1 MLTAVNCCQTAIII
15 YSTKAGNPWRNLKVF
30 FIQSFLVRSTKE
42 CQGTMLGFPAI
53 GFSLLFLLHLV
64 WGRVIYN
71 GNDVFLEEKSA
82 GSFLSRK
89 LLYNSWDFEVVVP
102 DDLQRECI
110 EEICSYE
117 EAREVFEDDRKTADF
132 WKTYV
137 SSHES
142 LPPVDV
148 SALVAGIVAIVI
160 TAIIAT
166 VLGIYCYKNRGKNS
180 RGGSVP
186 VRMGVDGQPL
196 PESVP
201 LSNRAPGLPSYN
213 EALTHSGQHDAP
225 PPPYSGGS
233 PSEPPQTRDEE

>member
-1 MLTAVNCCQTAIII
+1 MIPICET
-15 YSTKAGNPWRNLKVF
+15 GNISSLWEGIN
-30 FIQSFLVRSTKE
+30 S
-42 CQGTMLGFPAI
+42 TMLGFSVI
-53 GFSLLFLLHLV
+53 CFSLISLLHLV

-71 GNDVFLEEKSA
+71 RNDVFLEEKSA

-89 LLYNSWDFEVVVP
+89 LLYNSWDFELVVP
-102 DDLQRECI
+102 DNLQRECM

-117 EAREVFEDDRKTADF
+117 EAREVFEDDIQTAKF
-132 WKTYV
+132 WEDYV

-142 LPPVDV
+142 SPPVDV
-148 SALVAGIVAIVI
+148 SGLVAGIVAIVV

-186 VRMGVDGQPL
+186 VRMGVDGQPH

-213 EALTHSGQHDAP
+213 EALAHSGQHDAP
-225 PPPYSGGS
+225 PPPYSGGNS
-233 PSEPPQTRDEE
+233 TEPPQTQEEE

>member
-1 MLTAVNCCQTAIII
+1 
-15 YSTKAGNPWRNLKVF
+15 
-30 FIQSFLVRSTKE
+30 
-42 CQGTMLGFPAI
+42 MLGFPAI
-53 GFSLLFLLHLV
+53 CFSLISLLHLV

-71 GNDVFLEEKSA
+71 RNDVFLEEKSA

-89 LLYNSWDFEVVVP
+89 LLYNSWDFELLVP
-102 DDLQRECI
+102 DNLQRECM

-117 EAREVFEDDRKTADF
+117 EAREVFEDDIQTVRKRVYTRE
-132 WKTYV
+132 K
-137 SSHES
+137 SSS
-142 LPPVDV
+142 PVDV
-148 SALVAGIVAIVI
+148 SGLVAGIVAIVI

-180 RGGSVP
+180 RGASVP
-186 VRMGVDGQPL
+186 VRIGVDGQPI

-201 LSNRAPGLPSYN
+201 LANRAPGLPSYN

-233 PSEPPQTRDEE
+233 PPEPPQTQEEE

>member
-1 MLTAVNCCQTAIII
+1 
-15 YSTKAGNPWRNLKVF
+15 
-30 FIQSFLVRSTKE
+30 
-42 CQGTMLGFPAI
+42 MLGFPATF
-53 GFSLLFLLHLV
+53 FSLLSLLHLV

-89 LLYNSWDFEVVVP
+89 LLYNSWDFELVTP
-102 DDLQRECI
+102 GNIERECM

-117 EAREVFEDDRKTADF
+117 EAREVFEDDKKTANF
-132 WKTYV
+132 WKGYS

-142 LPPVDV
+142 LPRIDV
-148 SALVAGIVAIVI
+148 SGLVAGIVAIVI

-166 VLGIYCYKNRGKNS
+166 VLGIYCYKNRGKNA

-186 VRMGVDGQPL
+186 VRIGVDGQPI

-201 LSNRAPGLPSYN
+201 LSNIVPPGLPSYN

-233 PSEPPQTRDEE
+233 PPEPTETQDEE

>member
-1 MLTAVNCCQTAIII
+1 MF
-15 YSTKAGNPWRNLKVF
+15 STKAGNLWRNLKVF

-82 GSFLSRK
+82 GLFLSRK

-117 EAREVFEDDRKTADF
+117 EAREVFEDDRKTANF

-137 SSHES
+137 SSHET

-148 SALVAGIVAIVI
+148 SGLVAGIVAIVI

-186 VRMGVDGQPL
+186 VRIGVDGQPL

-225 PPPYSGGS
+225 PPAYSGGS
-233 PSEPPQTRDEE
+233 PSEPPQTQDEE

>member
-1 MLTAVNCCQTAIII
+1 
-15 YSTKAGNPWRNLKVF
+15 
-30 FIQSFLVRSTKE
+30 
-42 CQGTMLGFPAI
+42 MLGFPTI
-53 GFSLLFLLHLV
+53 CFSLLSLLHLV

-89 LLYNSWDFEVVVP
+89 LLYNSWDFELVTP
-102 DDLQRECI
+102 GNIERECI

-117 EAREVFEDDRKTADF
+117 EAREVFEDDKKTAAF

-137 SSHES
+137 NSHED
-142 LPPVDV
+142 LHPLDV
-148 SALVAGIVAIVI
+148 SGLVAGIVAIVI

-166 VLGIYCYKNRGKNS
+166 VLGIYCYKNRGKNA

-186 VRMGVDGQPL
+186 VHMGVDGQPV

-201 LSNRAPGLPSYN
+201 LTIAAPGLPSYN

-225 PPPYSGGS
+225 PPPYSGEN
-233 PSEPPQTRDEE
+233 PPEPTVTREEE